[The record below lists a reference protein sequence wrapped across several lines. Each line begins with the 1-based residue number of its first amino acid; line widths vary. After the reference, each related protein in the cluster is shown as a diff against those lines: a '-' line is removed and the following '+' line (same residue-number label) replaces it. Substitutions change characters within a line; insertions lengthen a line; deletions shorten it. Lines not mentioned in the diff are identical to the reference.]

1 MTYVDS
7 DSCSPRN
14 ISSTVTINCGFSTR
28 WLPGS
33 HITSWCWNQQ
43 KKKKNDRSVL
53 FSIQQLHSTLQ
64 SLMQA
69 ALSPHCLEHAGKA
82 PLGCARYCATWALP
96 CSAFVATACIMTLTS
111 QAVVT
116 KNVMYPDQFGIRG
129 QRFYCCQQG
138 VVICIVNN
146 ALLDRDE

>member
-1 MTYVDS
+1 MILTPVRQGTS
-7 DSCSPRN
+7 HQLSPL
-14 ISSTVTINCGFSTR
+14 IAVSQHDGFLDLT
-28 WLPGS
+28 S
-33 HITSWCWNQQ
+33 HHGVGT
-43 KKKKNDRSVL
+43 KKKKKTNDRSVL